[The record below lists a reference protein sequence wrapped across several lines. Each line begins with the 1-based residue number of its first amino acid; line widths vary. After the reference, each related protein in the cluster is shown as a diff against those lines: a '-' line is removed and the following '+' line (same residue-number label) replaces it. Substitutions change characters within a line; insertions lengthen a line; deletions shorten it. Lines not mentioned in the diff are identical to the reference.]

1 MGPPRRFR
9 SHAYLPGLR
18 TSEDQDHKENRE
30 ETRGALAQHVQQG
43 SYLLGT
49 TATPPTG
56 QAIVAG
62 SATVLGAFGSSGLL
76 YTFSR

>member
-1 MGPPRRFR
+1 MTHVRRMGPPRRFR
-9 SHAYLPGLR
+9 THAYLP
-18 TSEDQDHKENRE
+18 DQDHKENKE